1 MLALH
6 LSMGM
11 AQESTDGNM
20 IGRKDSR
27 GSELAIGVL
36 LVIVGS
42 LLLFDKLNISVHL
55 AEYWPVALIAL
66 GVAKLLEDDE
76 AESHAAAG
84 MSGEIEK
91 CNQKTPA

>member
-1 MLALH
+1 
-6 LSMGM
+6 MGM
-11 AQESTDGNM
+11 AQERTDGNM
-20 IGRKDSR
+20 NGRNSSR

-42 LLLFDKLNISVHL
+42 LLLFDRLNISLHL
-55 AEYWPVALIAL
+55 AEYWPVVLIAF
-66 GVAKLLEDDE
+66 GVAKLLEDDQT
-76 AESHAAAG
+76 ESHAAAG

>member
-1 MLALH
+1 MNGLNA
-6 LSMGM
+6 
-11 AQESTDGNM
+11 
-20 IGRKDSR
+20 SR
-27 GSELAIGVL
+27 GFELAIGVL

-42 LLLFDKLNISVHL
+42 LLLFDKLNVSVRL

-76 AESHAAAG
+76 AQSQPAG
-84 MSGEIEK
+84 GMNGEIEK